1 MHFVDASF
9 LVSAFLGD
17 ENGPKAWK
25 WWAKSHVTRL
35 VLLETENAIRG
46 SVFQRGVS
54 QRDSIEALNLLK
66 RALTDGVL
74 VRWELSSQRMY
85 PAAQRICIRNTG
97 PETYGSMDI
106 IHVASAKEFGAS
118 HFVSFDRS
126 QRKLADSS
134 GPSSRRFPTSFSSE

>member
-1 MHFVDASF
+1 MHFADASF

-25 WWAKSHVTRL
+25 WWAKSQAVLHVTRL
-35 VLLETENAIRG
+35 VLLETENAIRS

-74 VRWELSSQRMY
+74 VRRELSSQRIY
-85 PAAQRICIRNTG
+85 PAAQRICVRNTG
-97 PETYGSMDI
+97 PETFGTMDI
-106 IHVASAKEFGAS
+106 IHVASAQEFGAS

-126 QRKLADSS
+126 QRKLAAAE
-134 GPSSRRFPTSFSSE
+134 GMAACP